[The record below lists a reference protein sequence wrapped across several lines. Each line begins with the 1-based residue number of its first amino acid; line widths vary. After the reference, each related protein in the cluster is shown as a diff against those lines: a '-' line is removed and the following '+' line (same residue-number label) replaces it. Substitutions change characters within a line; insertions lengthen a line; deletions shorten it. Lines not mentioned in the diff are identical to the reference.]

1 MRTIVYDFST
11 SMKKPYHNSEET
23 ASQPCTIVI
32 NKLLVGERAV
42 LCGKKTSHLHKKK
55 QHASK
60 VSYILAWHLLTYC
73 KMRYNKQLESTMQA
87 CKQNVW

>member
-1 MRTIVYDFST
+1 MRTIVVRFST
-11 SMKKPYHNSEET
+11 SMKKPYHNSEEV

-60 VSYILAWHLLTYC
+60 VCLHTCIVSAYIP
-73 KMRYNKQLESTMQA
+73 
-87 CKQNVW
+87 

>member
-1 MRTIVYDFST
+1 MRTIVVRLLHACGEA
-11 SMKKPYHNSEET
+11 YHNSEEV

-60 VSYILAWHLLTYC
+60 DCLHTCIASAYIP
-73 KMRYNKQLESTMQA
+73 
-87 CKQNVW
+87 

>member
-1 MRTIVYDFST
+1 MRTIVYGFF
-11 SMKKPYHNSEET
+11 MLVEKPYHNSEEV

-60 VSYILAWHLLTYC
+60 DCLHTCIASAYIP
-73 KMRYNKQLESTMQA
+73 
-87 CKQNVW
+87 

>member
-1 MRTIVYDFST
+1 MRTIVVRLLHKYGEE
-11 SMKKPYHNSEET
+11 YHNSEET

-60 VSYILAWHLLTYC
+60 VCLHTCMASAYIL
-73 KMRYNKQLESTMQA
+73 
-87 CKQNVW
+87 

>member
-1 MRTIVYDFST
+1 MRTIVVRFST
-11 SMKKPYHNSEET
+11 SMKKPYHNSEEV

-55 QHASK
+55 QYASK
-60 VSYILAWHLLTYC
+60 VCLHTCIASAYIP
-73 KMRYNKQLESTMQA
+73 
-87 CKQNVW
+87 

>member
-1 MRTIVYDFST
+1 MRTIVVRLLHACGEAV
-11 SMKKPYHNSEET
+11 P
-23 ASQPCTIVI
+23 QPCTIVI

-60 VSYILAWHLLTYC
+60 VCLHTCIASAYIP
-73 KMRYNKQLESTMQA
+73 
-87 CKQNVW
+87 

>member
-1 MRTIVYDFST
+1 MTVRYAHYCGTLSILVEKT
-11 SMKKPYHNSEET
+11 YHNSAET

-60 VSYILAWHLLTYC
+60 VCLHTCMASAYIP
-73 KMRYNKQLESTMQA
+73 
-87 CKQNVW
+87 

>member
-1 MRTIVYDFST
+1 MRTIVYSSPQVWRSRT
-11 SMKKPYHNSEET
+11 TIVKKT

-55 QHASK
+55 
-60 VSYILAWHLLTYC
+60 T
-73 KMRYNKQLESTMQA
+73 A
-87 CKQNVW
+87 CKQSLPTYLHGICLHTVKRDITNN

>member
-1 MRTIVYDFST
+1 MRTIVVRLLH
-11 SMKKPYHNSEET
+11 KHEEV

-60 VSYILAWHLLTYC
+60 VCLHTCIASAYIP
-73 KMRYNKQLESTMQA
+73 
-87 CKQNVW
+87 

>member
-1 MRTIVYDFST
+1 MRTIVVRLLHKYGEA
-11 SMKKPYHNSEET
+11 YHNSEET

-32 NKLLVGERAV
+32 NKLLVEERAV

-60 VSYILAWHLLTYC
+60 VCLHTCIASAYIP
-73 KMRYNKQLESTMQA
+73 
-87 CKQNVW
+87 